1 MVSQPP
7 DRPSWPSIASHLDLL
22 ARNPEQPF
30 TPADVERA
38 YAFLFL
44 PFLDYEAP
52 TVRARLFRQGLALAI
67 DQLPD
72 PEQRVL
78 CKHLLLHEGHAKTAA
93 RRRLA
98 LAELSHP
105 PYTLGGV
112 TDEATLARI
121 EPRALENLARIL
133 TSESFAD
140 QFRAHF
146 AGRVTAQPP
155 PPPPRRI
162 MDTLSY
168 SVIASL
174 RDEPEPFL
182 RRVTAIRARSVV
194 DGLRVIA
201 LPFLWLRP
209 VPPEP
214 HLFPL
219 VDVLTESRQH
229 SFLGFRPD
237 PRPNSED
244 WFVAIFH
251 LGPRQPAGHEFK
263 LVYRETWADFAPN
276 AKENNLAFSVH
287 GQALRHVHLSA
298 RLPPEL
304 KPRRFRGKRFDTV
317 SARAPE
323 QLPVRVYPAAATLRV
338 TAPSLH
344 GRYALDW
351 VDDAARP
358 MLE

>member
-1 MVSQPP
+1 MVRQPP

-44 PFLDYEAP
+44 PFLDYEPP

-67 DQLPD
+67 DELPD
-72 PEQRVL
+72 AEQRVL
-78 CKHLLLHEGHAKTAA
+78 CKHLLLHEGHAKPAA

-112 TDEATLARI
+112 TDEPTLARF

-133 TSESFAD
+133 TSEAFAD
-140 QFRAHF
+140 RFRQCF
-146 AGRVTAQPP
+146 ADEVNAQPL
-155 PPPPRRI
+155 PPPPRRS
-162 MDTLSY
+162 MDMLSY
-168 SVIASL
+168 SIIASL

-182 RRVTAIRARSVV
+182 RRVTAIRARSAV
-194 DGLRVIA
+194 DGLRVVA

-209 VPPEP
+209 EPPEP
-214 HLFPL
+214 DLFPA
-219 VDVLTESRQH
+219 VDVLTEARKH
-229 SFLGFRPD
+229 SFVDFRPD
-237 PRPNSED
+237 PRPNSDD

-251 LGPRQPAGHEFK
+251 LGAKHPVGQEFK
-263 LVYRETWADFAPN
+263 LVYRETWANFPPN

-298 RLPPEL
+298 RLPAEL
-304 KPRRFRGKRFDTV
+304 KPRRFRGFRLDTV
-317 SARAPE
+317 SAREPE
-323 QLPVRVYPAAATLRV
+323 ELPVSVYRAAATLRV
-338 TAPSLH
+338 PAPSPH

-351 VDDAARP
+351 IDDAARP
-358 MLE
+358 MFD